1 MKSML
6 MSLGHAAMHSPW
18 LLHAPNPSASIC
30 ATIPT
35 TLVSRSGW
43 PWGRSPRCDTF
54 AATNSMADALGQ
66 AATQAPHPMQAA
78 ASIARSASRFGTRSE
93 LASGAL
99 PVRAVMNPP
108 AWMMRSNAPRSDPQL
123 GAIGEGAHV
132 QLACSGGALRP
143 VRAAVDHHAA
153 RPANPLAAVVVE
165 RDRLVLAREQLLVE
179 YVEHLEERH
188 IGTHVRHVVADK
200 DPRELWPRLPPDVQR
215 HTHYL

>member
-1 MKSML
+1 MKSIE
-6 MSLGHAAMHSPW
+6 MSFGHAAMHSPW
-18 LLHAPNPSASIC
+18 LVQAPNPSASIR
-30 ATIPT
+30 ATMST
-35 TLVSRSGW
+35 TRVSRSGW

-66 AATQAPHPMQAA
+66 AATQAPHPMHAA

-108 AWMMRSNAPRSDPQL
+108 AWMIRSNAPRSTTRSLITGNARARHGSIHNSTPS
-123 GAIGEGAHV
+123 GNERMCSWHV
-132 QLACSGGALRP
+132 
-143 VRAAVDHHAA
+143 V
-153 RPANPLAAVVVE
+153 
-165 RDRLVLAREQLLVE
+165 AREQLLVE
-179 YVEHLEERH
+179 HVEHLEERH

-200 DPRELWPRLPPDVQR
+200 HPREPRPRLPPDVQR